1 MLKKLFGKNITE
13 ESFVSP
19 VNGRVVPL
27 EEVPDP
33 VFAEKMMGEG
43 IAIEPTDETIVSP
56 IDAEVVQ
63 VFETKH
69 AIGLKTQM
77 GLELLLHIGLDTVNL
92 KGEGFETF
100 VKAGDKVSAGDKL
113 VTFEKAFIEA
123 NAKSSI
129 TPVIV
134 TNYEASEYTLEALYP
149 EQAIAGETQIFQVKK
164 K

>member
-19 VNGRVVPL
+19 VNGKVVPL

-33 VFAEKMMGEG
+33 VFAEKMMGDG

-69 AIGLKTQM
+69 AIGLKTAM

-129 TPVIV
+129 TPVII

-149 EQAIAGETQIFQVKK
+149 DQAIAGETQIFHVKK

>member
-1 MLKKLFGKNITE
+1 MLKKLFGKNVTE

-19 VNGRVVPL
+19 VTGRVVPL

-33 VFAEKMMGEG
+33 VFAEKMMGDG
-43 IAIEPTDETIVSP
+43 VAIEPSDDTIVSP
-56 IDAEVVQ
+56 IDAEIVQ

-69 AIGLKTQM
+69 AIGLKTEM
-77 GLELLLHIGLDTVNL
+77 GLELLVHVGLDTVNL

-100 VKAGDKVSAGDKL
+100 VKAGDKVAAGDKL
-113 VTFEKAFIEA
+113 VRFEKPVIEA
-123 NAKSSI
+123 KAKSCI

-134 TNYEASEYTLEALYP
+134 TNYEASNFTLEALFP